1 MNGPLSYKAL
11 EYKVGG
17 VLAPSIEPICCGFQN
32 YISDLLI
39 KLLYCVLNKKNQL
52 LKLIK
57 YKFSLCKG
65 HQNYCSEIIWTTK
78 RKILFAFD
86 FIHFVFIT
94 L

>member
-65 HQNYCSEIIWTTK
+65 HQNYCSEVIWTTK
-78 RKILFAFD
+78 
-86 FIHFVFIT
+86 
-94 L
+94 